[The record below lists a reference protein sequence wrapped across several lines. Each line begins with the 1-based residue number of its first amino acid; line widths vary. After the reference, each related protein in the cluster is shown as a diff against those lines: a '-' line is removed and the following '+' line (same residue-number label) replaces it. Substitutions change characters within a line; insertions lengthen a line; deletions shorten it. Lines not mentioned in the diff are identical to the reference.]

1 MELIKQN
8 TQSQIIKSLF
18 VIFLGSIILTISAK
32 IKVPFY
38 PVPMTMQTFV
48 VVLIGVTLGWKLG
61 LATVFA
67 YLFEGAIGIPVFA
80 GTPEKGLGV
89 AYLMGPTGGYLFGFL
104 VATYVA
110 GSFKYDNCFDSQKFK
125 LAKEN
130 LPFFLALR
138 SAITLPYKNVI
149 KLIFSVSFIY
159 IFGLLWLGFL
169 IGWDK
174 PIFQLGA
181 YPFLLAEL
189 FKMLILA
196 YIAGFFYKVKKII

>member
-8 TQSQIIKSLF
+8 TQSQIIKSLLF
-18 VIFLGSIILTISAK
+18 IFLGSIILTISAK

-138 SAITLPYKNVI
+138 SAITLPYKNII

>member
-48 VVLIGVTLGWKLG
+48 VILIGVTLGWKLG
-61 LATVFA
+61 LATVFV

-138 SAITLPYKNVI
+138 SAITLPYKNII

-189 FKMLILA
+189 FKILILA
-196 YIAGFFYKVKKII
+196 YIAGFFYKVKKIF

>member
-138 SAITLPYKNVI
+138 SAITLPYKNII

-196 YIAGFFYKVKKII
+196 YVAGFFNKIKKII

>member
-18 VIFLGSIILTISAK
+18 VIFLGTIILTISAK

-138 SAITLPYKNVI
+138 SAITLPYKNII

>member
-18 VIFLGSIILTISAK
+18 VIFLGTVILTISAK

-138 SAITLPYKNVI
+138 SAITLPYKNII

-159 IFGLLWLGFL
+159 IFGLLWLGLL

>member
-138 SAITLPYKNVI
+138 SAITLPYKNII

-159 IFGLLWLGFL
+159 IYGLLWLGFL

-189 FKMLILA
+189 FKILILA